1 MRERS
6 AERTA
11 AGRRKCTL
19 ARRVASMTRA
29 EVPFGRIYLAFAA
42 GYLMSYLYR
51 VVTAVISPE
60 LTRELDLHPGA
71 LGLLTSTYF
80 IAFAAMQI
88 PAGILLDR
96 YGPRR
101 VEPLLLVVAAGGA
114 FAFAAAGDI
123 ASLTVARAL
132 IGAGVSVCLMAPL
145 KGFAVWY
152 PPHRQASLSGWVM
165 VAGGAGALVATLPVE
180 FALRHLDWRTLFVA
194 FGVVTLVIAG
204 AIAWRVPDLQRI
216 GTPPSFAE
224 QWDGV
229 RRVFT
234 EPRFWWIVP
243 VGSLGMGSF
252 MAIQG
257 LWSVPWMME
266 VEGRTRAEAAG
277 VLLAMSVL
285 TLVGYLGLG
294 LLASRLAK
302 RGFAARHMYLT
313 GWTVNLTA
321 IAAIVLRVPGE
332 TFWWCAYGFGAA
344 ANIIAFTVLNE
355 GFPATLAGRANTAVN
370 LTMFSGSFA
379 AQWGI
384 GVIADAARA
393 AAGLSVADGLRVA
406 FAVVL
411 ALVATA
417 YVWFL
422 AGWKRYAVAATPIAA

>member
-1 MRERS
+1 V
-6 AERTA
+6 T
-11 AGRRKCTL
+11 GF
-19 ARRVASMTRA
+19 V
-29 EVPFGRIYLAFAA
+29 VPFSRIYVAIAA
-42 GYLMSYLYR
+42 GYLMSYLFR

-60 LTRELDLHPGA
+60 LTRELGLHPGA

-101 VEPLLLVVAAGGA
+101 IEPVLLVVAALGA
-114 FAFAAAGDI
+114 FAFAAADTLAG
-123 ASLTVARAL
+123 LTFARAL

-152 PPHRQASLSGWVM
+152 PLERQASMSGWVM
-165 VAGGAGALVATLPVE
+165 VAGGAGALLATVPVE
-180 FALRHLDWRTLFVA
+180 LALRHVDWRTLFAA
-194 FGVVTLVIAG
+194 FGVVTLLVAA
-204 AIAWRVPDLQRI
+204 AIAWRVPDLHRVAE
-216 GTPPSFAE
+216 PPSFAE

-234 EPRFWWIVP
+234 ERRFWWIVP
-243 VGSLGMGSF
+243 VGSVAMGSF

-266 VEGRTRAEAAG
+266 VEGRTRAEAAS
-277 VLLAMSVL
+277 VLLAMGVL
-285 TLVGYLGLG
+285 NLAGYLGLG
-294 LLASRLAK
+294 LMGTRLAR
-302 RGFAARHMYLT
+302 RGFGARHMYLT
-313 GWTVNLTA
+313 GWTVNLAA

-344 ANIIAFTVLNE
+344 ANILAFTVLNE
-355 GFPATLAGRANTAVN
+355 GFPSSLAGRANTAVN
-370 LTMFSGSFA
+370 LTMFTGSFA

-384 GVIADAARA
+384 GVLADAARV
-393 AAGLSVADGLRVA
+393 AAGLSAADGLRVA

-411 ALVATA
+411 ALVAAA
-417 YVWFL
+417 YFWFL
-422 AGWKRYAVAATPIAA
+422 AGWKRYAVIAAPTGA

>member
-1 MRERS
+1 
-6 AERTA
+6 
-11 AGRRKCTL
+11 
-19 ARRVASMTRA
+19 MTSSV
-29 EVPFGRIYLAFAA
+29 VPFSRIYLAFAA
-42 GYLMSYLYR
+42 GYLMSYLFR

-60 LTRELDLHPGA
+60 MTRELGLNPGS

-101 VEPLLLVVAAGGA
+101 VEPVLLVIAALGA
-114 FAFAAAGDI
+114 FAFAAADGL
-123 ASLTVARAL
+123 AGLTFARAM
-132 IGAGVSVCLMAPL
+132 IGVGVSVCLMAPL

-152 PPHRQASLSGWVM
+152 PPSRQASLSGWVM
-165 VAGGAGALVATLPVE
+165 VAGGAGALVATVPVE
-180 FALRHLDWRTLFVA
+180 IALRYVDWRTLFFA

-204 AIAWRVPDLQRI
+204 AIAWRVPDLKHT
-216 GTPPSFAE
+216 GAPPSFAE

-234 EPRFWWIVP
+234 ERRFWWIVP
-243 VGSLGMGSF
+243 VGSVGMGAF

-294 LLASRLAK
+294 LLATRLA
-302 RGFAARHMYLT
+302 RHGFGARHMYLT
-313 GWTVNLTA
+313 GWTVHLA
-321 IAAIVLRVPGE
+321 ALAAIVLRVPGE
-332 TFWWCAYGFGAA
+332 TLWWCAYGFGAA

-355 GFPATLAGRANTAVN
+355 GFPPTLAGRANTAVN
-370 LTMFSGSFA
+370 LTMFSGSFV

-384 GVIADAARA
+384 GVLADAARA

-406 FAVVL
+406 FLVVL
-411 ALVATA
+411 VLVAAA
-417 YVWFL
+417 YLWFL
-422 AGWKRYAVAATPIAA
+422 AGWKRHAVAATPAGA

>member
-1 MRERS
+1 
-6 AERTA
+6 
-11 AGRRKCTL
+11 
-19 ARRVASMTRA
+19 MTRPPGA
-29 EVPFGRIYLAFAA
+29 TTSDAVPFSRIYAAFAA
-42 GYLMSYLYR
+42 GYLLSYLFR

-60 LTRELDLHPGA
+60 LTRDLGLHPGA

-101 VEPLLLVVAAGGA
+101 VEPVMLVIAAIGA
-114 FAFAAAGDI
+114 FAFAAADSI
-123 ASLTVARAL
+123 ATLTIARAL
-132 IGAGVSVCLMAPL
+132 IGAGASVCLMAPL

-165 VAGGAGALVATLPVE
+165 VAGGAGALVATVPVE
-180 FALRHLDWRTLFVA
+180 IALRHVDWRTLFAV
-194 FGVVTLVIAG
+194 FGVVTLVVAA
-204 AIAWRVPDLQRI
+204 AIAWRVPDLQRV
-216 GTPPSFAE
+216 TAPPSFAE

-234 EPRFWWIVP
+234 ERRFWWIVP

-266 VEGRTRAEAAG
+266 VEGRTRAEAAS
-277 VLLAMSVL
+277 VLLAMSVF
-285 TLVGYLGLG
+285 TLAGYVGLG
-294 LLASRLAK
+294 LLSTRLAA
-302 RGFAARHMYLT
+302 RGFGARHMYLT
-313 GWTVNLTA
+313 GWTINLAA
-321 IAAIVLRVPGE
+321 ILAIVLRVPGE

-384 GVIADAARA
+384 GILADAASA
-393 AAGLSVADGLRVA
+393 MAGLSAADGLRVA

-411 ALVATA
+411 ALVAAA

-422 AGWKRYAVAATPIAA
+422 AGWKRYAVAPRPAGA